1 MNPSPHPRGSGLGA
15 ALRQRARLARHV
27 AGTALELLALATWPG
42 SYRGPA
48 RDELARQL
56 WRNTWPQLPGF
67 AALAALLGVV
77 LIHIVVVTAD
87 SYGLSRYAL
96 EVVVRVLALEL
107 LPLLAALFVALRCS
121 LPMAAEL
128 AAWPAPPAW
137 PGPTAPPGPT
147 EAWLRWL
154 TQAVFPRT
162 LAVVFTVW
170 LLVAVS
176 AVLALVLA
184 YLMVHGW
191 SPWGA
196 DPYAHMVGR
205 VFSPGVTVVFL
216 LKTLAFSMAVGVVP
230 MANVAATRGLG
241 HTRSATELAGLARL
255 TGVLLVCE
263 VLSLLAH
270 YD

>member
-1 MNPSPHPRGSGLGA
+1 MNRFAVAWL
-15 ALRQRARLARHV
+15 QRVRLAQQV
-27 AGTALELLALATWPG
+27 ALTSLELLALFTWPG
-42 SYRGPA
+42 SYRGTV
-48 RDELARQL
+48 RDEVARQL

-67 AALAALLGVV
+67 VGLAALLGVV
-77 LIHIVVVTAD
+77 LIHIVLVTAD

-121 LPMAAEL
+121 LPMVAEL
-128 AAWPAPPAW
+128 MSAHPRGVEATAESATDAAQRRLL
-137 PGPTAPPGPT
+137 
-147 EAWLRWL
+147 WLVES
-154 TQAVFPRT
+154 VFPRT

-196 DPYAHMVGR
+196 APFAHMVGR
-205 VFSPGVTVVFL
+205 VFTPGVMVVFL
-216 LKTLAFSMAVGVVP
+216 LKTLAFSVAVGVVP
-230 MANVAATRGLG
+230 MANVAATQALRGS
-241 HTRSATELAGLARL
+241 TDLAGLARL

-263 VLSLLAH
+263 VLSLWAH

>member
-1 MNPSPHPRGSGLGA
+1 MNRLA
-15 ALRQRARLARHV
+15 VALRQRARQAQRV
-27 AGTALELLALATWPG
+27 ALTSLELLALATWP
-42 SYRGPA
+42 SCYRGTV
-48 RDELARQL
+48 RDEVARQL

-67 AALAALLGVV
+67 AGLAALLGVV
-77 LIHIVVVTAD
+77 LIHIVLVTAD

-121 LPMAAEL
+121 LPMVAEL
-128 AAWPAPPAW
+128 MAAQVATAEGSAPDPATDPAQ
-137 PGPTAPPGPT
+137 AR
-147 EAWLRWL
+147 LRWL
-154 TQAVFPRT
+154 VDAVFPRT

-176 AVLALVLA
+176 ALLALVLA

-191 SPWGA
+191 SVWGA
-196 DPYAHMVGR
+196 VPFAHMVGR
-205 VFSPGVTVVFL
+205 VFTPGVVVVFL
-216 LKTLAFSMAVGVVP
+216 LKTLAFSVAVGVVP
-230 MANVAATRGLG
+230 MANVAATQASRA
-241 HTRSATELAGLARL
+241 STELAGLARL